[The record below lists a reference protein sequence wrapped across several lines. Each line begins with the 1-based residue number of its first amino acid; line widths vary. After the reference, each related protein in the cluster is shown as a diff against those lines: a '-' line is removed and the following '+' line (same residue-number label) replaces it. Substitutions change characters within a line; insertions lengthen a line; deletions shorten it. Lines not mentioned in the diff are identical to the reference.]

1 MGGTTHITRLPFD
14 PAMIERIQTL
24 SKEDPSQYVI
34 LDNDEQSCRVIE
46 QAELFGSYVDGNIAT
61 YKLDDIEVWPAVP
74 NPDLHNVILS
84 YKNGNQA
91 TISVGSIS
99 LDPGPG
105 PDHYLKSGG
114 VIYPIDDSGAAL
126 LDATNTP
133 NLSYIRSHY
142 WDMARKQVETN
153 LFMAE
158 VVATFASDIS
168 GLAHAGEASNFVGGG
183 GVDAPEFSGVV
194 PTPPADADPPSPSQG
209 DGDGSSG
216 SN

>member
-1 MGGTTHITRLPFD
+1 MGTTQIHRIPFD
-14 PAMIERIQTL
+14 PALIERLQTL

-34 LDNDEQSCRVIE
+34 LDNDDNTCRVIE

-61 YKLDDIEVWPAVP
+61 YQLDGIETWPQVP
-74 NPDLHNVILS
+74 NPDLHNVILD
-84 YKNGNQA
+84 YQNGNKV

-105 PDHYLKSGG
+105 PAHYLKSGG

-133 NLSYIRSHY
+133 NLSFIRNQY

-153 LFMAE
+153 LFYAE
-158 VVATFASDIS
+158 IVANFANDVS
-168 GLAHAGEASNFVGGG
+168 GLAHAGEAANFVTSG
-183 GVDAPEFSGVV
+183 GVDSPEFNGVV
-194 PTPPADADPPSPSQG
+194 PTPSDDVDPPSPSQG
-209 DGDGSSG
+209 SGDGSS
-216 SN
+216 NN